1 MQLIEVC
8 CLPHGLLTLHQEH
21 IGIVTGDECRFQEVL
36 FLVWLVLKDI
46 DGELDEL
53 VAMGRIDI
61 AGIQQGVADQ
71 FDAPTFARQTVDT
84 TEFGGIG
91 NAFLFHS
98 FAGTHRHAVVL
109 CENEIDMAEITL
121 IVFNCH
127 VAALLCPVSLE
138 SVCQLYLWKT
148 VDSLDKTV
156 MPLNGRGGVFESF
169 DLQYAAFSM
178 KLMCDILS
186 HGFSHLIV
194 VGTDESCVFLGVG
207 LAFEDNDGNTLVIGT
222 VDGRGDGLYLVRSYN
237 QQIDICL
244 NKTVNLLHLSLIAIV
259 GRGET
264 HLYVPLDIGSHTQLR
279 ILLVTPDITGAL
291 GDADDM
297 PWWLLATTGDDQ

>member
-1 MQLIEVC
+1 
-8 CLPHGLLTLHQEH
+8 
-21 IGIVTGDECRFQEVL
+21 
-36 FLVWLVLKDI
+36 
-46 DGELDEL
+46 
-53 VAMGRIDI
+53 MGRIDI

-71 FDAPTFARQTVDT
+71 FDTPAFPWQTVDA
-84 TEFGGIG
+84 TEFGGVG
-91 NAFLFHS
+91 NTFLFHS
-98 FAGTHRHAVVL
+98 LAGTHRHAVVL

-121 IVFNCH
+121 IVFNSRI
-127 VAALLCPVSLE
+127 AALLCPVSLE

-148 VDSLDKTV
+148 VDGSDKTI
-156 MPLNGRGGVFESF
+156 MPLDGRGGVFESF

-194 VGTDESCVFLGVG
+194 VGTDESSVFLGVG

-237 QQIDICL
+237 QQVDTCL
-244 NKTVNLLHLSLIAIV
+244 HQTINLLHLSFITIV
-259 GRGET
+259 SRGET
-264 HLYVPLDIGSHTQLR
+264 HLYVSLDISSHTQLR

-297 PWWLLATTGDDQ
+297 PRRLLATTGDDQ